1 MLAQS
6 AALNPRREAPFLL
19 HGLNRQPAD
28 LLIPFASNNGQDMCL
43 DVTVTAALKNDVID
57 RGAEEPGHAANKAH
71 RRKENQVEDSVRAV
85 GMTFRPMAVENLGG
99 WTESAIHKIK
109 KLAMDKAIRHGNE
122 VKKTISAVLQLSPD
136 ERKCR
141 NPP

>member
-1 MLAQS
+1 
-6 AALNPRREAPFLL
+6 
-19 HGLNRQPAD
+19 
-28 LLIPFASNNGQDMCL
+28 MCL

-57 RGAEEPGHAANKAH
+57 RGAEEPGHAVKVTAALKNDVIDRGAEEPGHAANEAH
-71 RRKENQVEDSVRAV
+71 RRKENQVGDSVRAA